1 MDEEVE
7 RGKTARKFEAVTTK
21 WSALCAKI
29 LDVDK
34 LAHELDPIIPE
45 LKDLVRE
52 ANVQGQQYMAMQ
64 LKLSVEE
71 EVKELHLP
79 EKFNRL
85 DELVEAAKDRGPVMQ
100 RVGPTPE
107 QVIRGV
113 SCREKEKENKRLL
126 AEFNNVRRSERVDI
140 KQENDTLMAHLSSL
154 KNELSSKRTNI
165 TNDVE
170 KFKKSTMI
178 ANTIPTDELLDA
190 MNKLDLLPERR

>member
-126 AEFNNVRRSERVDI
+126 AEFNNI

>member
-1 MDEEVE
+1 MDVGVKP
-7 RGKTARKFEAVTTK
+7 GKTARKFEAVTTK
-21 WSALCAKI
+21 WSALCAKT

-34 LAHELDPIIPE
+34 LARELDPVVPE
-45 LKDLVRE
+45 LKELVRE
-52 ANVQGQQYMAMQ
+52 ANVQGQQYLATQ
-64 LKLSVEE
+64 LKLSVKEE
-71 EVKELHLP
+71 AKEIHLP
-79 EKFNRL
+79 EKMNRL
-85 DELVEAAKDRGPVMQ
+85 DELVKAANDRGPVAQ

-126 AEFNNVRRSERVDI
+126 AEFIRI
-140 KQENDTLMAHLSSL
+140 KQENDKLMAQLSGL
-154 KNELSSKRTNI
+154 KNEVSSKRTNI

-178 ANTIPTDELLDA
+178 ANTIPTDELLDT